1 MADNVLAT
9 SDASFDKDVIQAEL
23 PVLVDFWAAWCQPC
37 KMISPI
43 VEEVAKEYAGRL
55 KVFKVNV
62 DENAETPAKYKVR
75 GIPTLLVF
83 VSGNVVATQVGVMS
97 RSQLVA
103 FLGEHVK

>member
-1 MADNVLAT
+1 MADNVFST
-9 SDASFDKDVIQAEL
+9 SDAGFEKDVIQAGL

-43 VEEVAKEYAGRL
+43 VDEIAKEYAGRL

-62 DENAETPAKYKVR
+62 DENAEIPAKYKIR

-83 VSGNVVATQVGVMS
+83 VDGNVVATHVGVTS
-97 RSQLVA
+97 KSQLMA
-103 FLGEHVK
+103 FLDEHI